1 MVMGGQDVGPR
12 EQKEFSSSAECSV
25 AGGGVGT
32 LHLQKGPAIVGGST
46 EACRALGTASWALAF
61 LPAGHNITSARGG
74 SAKEREQRRVIW
86 GIVCVRAERT
96 WLPAQGDTVETSR
109 NN

>member
-1 MVMGGQDVGPR
+1 M
-12 EQKEFSSSAECSV
+12 
-25 AGGGVGT
+25 
-32 LHLQKGPAIVGGST
+32 GGST
-46 EACRALGTASWALAF
+46 EACGVVGTASWALTF
-61 LPAGHNITSARGG
+61 LPAGCNITSARGG
-74 SAKEREQRRVIW
+74 SAKEREQGKVIW